1 MDSSTSSAAL
11 WSVIVAGMEL
21 SNLLCLHWSLGR
33 ITYYM
38 GNNMGWPLLVGR
50 TIFFFPQDLVG
61 DRVEDTY
68 SI

>member
-21 SNLLCLHWSLGR
+21 SNLLCLHWSLGK
-33 ITYYM
+33 IIYYM
-38 GNNMGWPLLVGR
+38 GNNMEWPLLVGR
-50 TIFFFPQDLVG
+50 TILFFPQGLVE

-68 SI
+68 II